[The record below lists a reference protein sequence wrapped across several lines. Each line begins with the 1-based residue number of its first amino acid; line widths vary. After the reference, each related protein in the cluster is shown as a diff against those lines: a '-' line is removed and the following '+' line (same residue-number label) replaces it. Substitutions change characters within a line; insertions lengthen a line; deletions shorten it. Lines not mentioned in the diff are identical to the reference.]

1 MSTFDLTTP
10 VGFNKL
16 VGFRLVEWEVGKA
29 SAELNMTGDHLNGLG
44 IAHGG
49 VLLAGLDY
57 VLGMSGCYRAPPEG
71 RRLCMTI
78 TLTSNFISPLKGP
91 LLRANARV
99 TGGGKTIF
107 FVEGEIVDGD
117 NKLIASA
124 TGSFRRLKDNPAT

>member
-1 MSTFDLTTP
+1 
-10 VGFNKL
+10 
-16 VGFRLVEWEVGKA
+16 
-29 SAELNMTGDHLNGLG
+29 
-44 IAHGG
+44 
-49 VLLAGLDY
+49 
-57 VLGMSGCYRAPPEG
+57 
-71 RRLCMTI
+71 MTI

-107 FVEGEIVDGD
+107 FAEGEIVDGD

>member
-10 VGFNKL
+10 NGFNKL
-16 VGFRLVEWEVGKA
+16 VGYRLVEWEVDKA
-29 SAELNMTGDHLNGLG
+29 SVELNMTEDHLNGLG

-57 VLGMSGCYRAPPEG
+57 VLGMSGCYRAPPAG

-107 FVEGEIVDGD
+107 FAEGEIVDGD
-117 NKLIASA
+117 NKLVATA
-124 TGSFRRLKDNPAT
+124 TGSFRRLRDKPTT

>member
-1 MSTFDLTTP
+1 MSSFDLATP
-10 VGFNKL
+10 IGFNKL
-16 VGFRLVEWEVGKA
+16 VGFRLVEWEEGKA
-29 SAELNMTGDHLNGLG
+29 SAELNMSEDHLNGLG

-57 VLGMSGCYRAPPEG
+57 ALGMSGCYRAPPEG

-78 TLTSNFISPLKGP
+78 TLTSNFISPLQGN

-107 FVEGEIVDGD
+107 FAEGEIVDEN
-117 NKLIASA
+117 NKLVASA
-124 TGSFRRLKDNPAT
+124 SGSFRRLKDKPKT